1 MPLSLKLVKHQGP
14 PRRTLHKLD
23 CALSG
28 VPTPHSGPGPAR
40 LMIYVETQAHA
51 AEPPSTPRMRASTTR
66 ELAGQAGQ
74 RPPARPLTRI
84 ADHQPSRPGWTIEP
98 EKFPRPLDNRLLR
111 WCLGLL

>member
-66 ELAGQAGQ
+66 ELTGQAGQ
-74 RPPARPLTRI
+74 RAPSPLTGI
-84 ADHQPSRPGWTIEP
+84 ATPTIPTRP
-98 EKFPRPLDNRLLR
+98 DNRVR
-111 WCLGLL
+111 KIPETT